1 MRHVY
6 PRGHSFS
13 KYLVSTY
20 CVLGVLLGAA
30 DTGVSQTDEALH
42 HPRAFYLHGGDR

>member
-6 PRGHSFS
+6 LRGHSFS

-30 DTGVSQTDEALH
+30 DTGVSQTDEAL
-42 HPRAFYLHGGDR
+42 PPWAFYLHGGDR